1 MKQNIQN
8 NYNCSTFN
16 TFTITKNKNRKTL
29 LADDQVTIA
38 KSETLLQKSA
48 QILENKKSK

>member
-8 NYNCSTFN
+8 NYNCSTYN
-16 TFTITKNKNRKTL
+16 TFTVMRNKNRKTL

-48 QILENKKSK
+48 QILANKKSK